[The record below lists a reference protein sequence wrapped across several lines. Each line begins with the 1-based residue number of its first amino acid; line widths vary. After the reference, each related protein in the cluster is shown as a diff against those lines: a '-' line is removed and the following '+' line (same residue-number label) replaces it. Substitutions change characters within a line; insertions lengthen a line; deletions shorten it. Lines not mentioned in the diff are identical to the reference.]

1 MVSIIMF
8 YFFLNTY
15 HVHNNKI
22 SIFYNEIEKIID
34 IQNVMCTLHVHVDK
48 SFDNSII
55 NSFNCESDWYIFV
68 HLFK

>member
-1 MVSIIMF
+1 MF

-48 SFDNSII
+48 SFDNVII
-55 NSFNCESDWYIFV
+55 KSLTCDSD
-68 HLFK
+68 